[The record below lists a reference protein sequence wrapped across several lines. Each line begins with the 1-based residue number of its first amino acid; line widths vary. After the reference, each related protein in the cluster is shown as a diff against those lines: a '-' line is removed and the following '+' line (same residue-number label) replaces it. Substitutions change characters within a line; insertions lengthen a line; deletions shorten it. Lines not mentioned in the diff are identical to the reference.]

1 MALNFVSTIGCDT
14 ISCGSYQVDAITS
27 HVILNYDYKVAGAE
41 DLISDLIRGIEKAL
55 AVVNNNREKI

>member
-27 HVILNYDYKVAGAE
+27 HVILNYE
-41 DLISDLIRGIEKAL
+41 QRS
-55 AVVNNNREKI
+55 